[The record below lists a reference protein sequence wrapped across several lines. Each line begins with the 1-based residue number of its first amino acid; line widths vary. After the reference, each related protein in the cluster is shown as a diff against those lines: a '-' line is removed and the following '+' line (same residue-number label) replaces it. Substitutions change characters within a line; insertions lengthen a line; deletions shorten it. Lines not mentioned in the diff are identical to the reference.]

1 MTAAMKVATYIIDN
15 ITASLEGRAAT
26 TYIIDNITAS
36 LEGRAAILVIMVV
49 ETFKT
54 NVIVFHR

>member
-1 MTAAMKVATYIIDN
+1 MAAAMKVA
-15 ITASLEGRAAT
+15 

-54 NVIVFHR
+54 NVIVLHW